1 MVYGVHNSTLAH
13 EQGIDRY
20 RQDRKDRDTI
30 REETRR
36 DEKRRDK
43 TRQDETTTY
52 TGPGPSVVM
61 MGLRPSFFLF
71 LLATEAEAE
80 LLPFPFAPAIKGTVV
95 EDMAGD
101 MAGDM
106 VGDTV
111 GDTVGGSAV
120 ALTASTFAVV
130 ADLHMEAVAGVGAC
144 SEFVASFE
152 PFIFATLRQTKL

>member
-1 MVYGVHNSTLAH
+1 
-13 EQGIDRY
+13 
-20 RQDRKDRDTI
+20 
-30 REETRR
+30 
-36 DEKRRDK
+36 
-43 TRQDETTTY
+43 
-52 TGPGPSVVM
+52 M

-101 MAGDM
+101 
-106 VGDTV
+106 
-111 GDTVGGSAV
+111 TVGGSAT

-144 SEFVASFE
+144 SGFVASFD
-152 PFIFATLRQTKL
+152 PFIFATLRQTEL